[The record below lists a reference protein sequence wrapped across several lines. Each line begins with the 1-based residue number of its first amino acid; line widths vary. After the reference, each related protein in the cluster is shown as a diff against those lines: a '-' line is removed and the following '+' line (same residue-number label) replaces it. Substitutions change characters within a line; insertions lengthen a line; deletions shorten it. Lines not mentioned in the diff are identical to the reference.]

1 MQALAIKIITQ
12 FGTMISNNT
21 LIPKYPNK
29 QQQKIHPYVVVVVV
43 FLSFLTDG
51 MLEDK

>member
-12 FGTMISNNT
+12 FGTMFSNNT
-21 LIPKYPNK
+21 LIPKYPDK
-29 QQQKIHPYVVVVVV
+29 QQKIHPYVVVVVL
-43 FLSFLTDG
+43 LSFLTDG

>member
-12 FGTMISNNT
+12 FGTMFSNNT
-21 LIPKYPNK
+21 LIPKYPDK
-29 QQQKIHPYVVVVVV
+29 QQKIHPYVVVVL
-43 FLSFLTDG
+43 LSFLTDG